1 ERQKRNADTAFHAP
15 SDMECSKASDDDLD
29 EMMTNELKEID
40 MEDTEEEE
48 MPDIDSCDVGNSLA
62 VVEYVDE
69 IYSFYRRTE

>member
-1 ERQKRNADTAFHAP
+1 MTHLCIIHA
-15 SDMECSKASDDDLD
+15 LLLLQI
-29 EMMTNELKEID
+29 TNELKEID

-69 IYSFYRRTE
+69 IYSASTEGPR